1 MPKQLI
7 VQFTPIKTCLVNLPS
22 QWVNAL
28 LDQRKVPQN
37 VILEISWANKP
48 NNTTKKTYFGWS
60 GEASKPLPPNSVFT
74 HGANGKLDVLEIDPQ
89 LGTAI
94 GITEGQKVNV
104 EFCRNIPECTSVN
117 VEPHTEDDWEI
128 LELHAGYV
136 EENLLSQI
144 RVVYTN
150 QLMCVWIHGKTLVR
164 LRVAEMNPN
173 HGFVKLSSNTEVIV
187 APKVR
192 QAIKPAESSTKLSN
206 QSKDQQM
213 VVPHVCL
220 RNLPEL
226 EQLSITTAN
235 TTGVVNDMTSVFIH
249 PDDVQNIGQD
259 IVRITKIIPGYAS
272 STSVTAT
279 NTANTNNNPMGNG
292 RKSTPS
298 NIDNININNND
309 DGKDNVLADDDTA
322 LPAKSVYASVQ
333 VSSSIPQHHILLG
346 SVIKSTLN
354 IQDFDIV
361 KLTSATLKKATP
373 TALVFKGY
381 STPAVS
387 NSSIKLGLDSS
398 SQNQAQEKA
407 QREKSLIQGLR
418 KLLTDSSKDTIV
430 LTNGLVLAIGEE
442 KGLIQFGQKKRL
454 FGTFSNGSNQS
465 DTTGEQYAVLT
476 KSQIKDLQIDIGEDI
491 IKSDDTT
498 KTKKTTT
505 RCPEMGGVE
514 KIFDKLHKYTI
525 ANLAKKDLKNA
536 LSVPGSGGVLVTGSH
551 GAGKTELVKK
561 LLYTV
566 RNDPSSLIYTL
577 EINCAEIADER
588 IPNLKEMIQK
598 WYDEAAWY
606 APSMVFFDD
615 IDRLIPAEVE
625 HADSTRSRHIAEL
638 FTQMTVTM
646 TKRHSIMVIATSQQQ
661 QSIHPSLITNHVFTN
676 LRHLNPPSRE
686 ERKLIMQSIMSQGPE
701 VLAKSLPNIDLVSVS
716 SETEGYLAADLK
728 ALIERAVHEGAVRSI
743 KDNNKSTEIGDK
755 EIIDTTDPTI
765 QQALELIQQDFSQAR
780 EGFVPSSLRGVKLQS
795 SGVNWS
801 DIGGLNETRRALLET
816 LEWPTKYA
824 TVFAQCPLRL
834 RSGLLLYG
842 YPGCGKTLLASAV
855 AKECGL
861 NFISVKGPEILNK
874 YIGASEKSV
883 RDLFERAQAAKPCVL
898 FFDEFDSIAPRRGHD
913 STGVTD
919 RVVNQMLTQMDG
931 AEGLDGV
938 YVLAATS
945 RPDLIDPA
953 LLRPGRLDKALLC
966 GMPNFDERLEI
977 LQALAQKM
985 TLASEVNL
993 NDYAE
998 KTEGFSGAD
1007 LQGFLYN
1014 AHLEAIHGAIDI
1026 DSFKEQQKKEKEQS
1040 DSSNEPSSDFVMT
1053 GGKSSNNTKAPL
1065 TLAEKGQISQR
1076 LAMIKK
1082 GVKGTSKTTQ
1092 IKKNTVVEHVAA
1104 ITIKHLEKS
1113 LKSTRPSI
1121 TAEEQ
1126 LRLQLIYD
1134 EFVTGRTGEL
1144 PSGEGAKGI
1153 GKRSTLG

>member
-7 VQFTPIKTCLVNLPS
+7 VQFTPIRSCLVNLPS

-37 VILEISWANKP
+37 VILELGWSNKP
-48 NNTTKKTYFGWS
+48 GEENKKGYFGWS
-60 GEASKPLPPNSVFT
+60 GQASKPLPPNSVFT
-74 HGANGKLDVLEIDPQ
+74 HGANGKLDVLEMDPQ

-94 GITEGQKVNV
+94 GLSEGQKVSV
-104 EFCRNIPECTSVN
+104 EFCRNVPECTTVN

-164 LRVAEMNPN
+164 LRVAELNPKN
-173 HGFVKLSSNTEVIV
+173 DFIKLTTNTEVIV
-187 APKVR
+187 APKIR
-192 QAIKPAESSTKLSN
+192 QPTKPADLSSSQLSATN
-206 QSKDQQM
+206 EQK
-213 VVPHVCL
+213 VTPHVCL
-220 RNLPEL
+220 RNLPDSL
-226 EQLSITTAN
+226 EKDKEEVSEHGLSII
-235 TTGVVNDMTSVFIH
+235 VH
-249 PDDVQNIGQD
+249 PDDL
-259 IVRITKIIPGYAS
+259 
-272 STSVTAT
+272 
-279 NTANTNNNPMGNG
+279 
-292 RKSTPS
+292 S
-298 NIDNININNND
+298 NIDIGVVRLTKVTPGYETASPSPSSRKSAPVPTSNTASTNGND
-309 DGKDNVLADDDTA
+309 DDKETLSTDHDLS
-322 LPAKSVYASVQ
+322 LPAKAIYAHVQ
-333 VSSSIPQHHILLG
+333 ISNSIPRQHVSLG
-346 SVIKSTLN
+346 PAIKITLDLG
-354 IQDFDIV
+354 DFDIV
-361 KLTSATLKKATP
+361 KLSAVTLKKSNP
-373 TALVFKGY
+373 GSLVFRRY
-381 STPAVS
+381 TSP
-387 NSSIKLGLDSS
+387 SSATTNASLKLGLDTSA
-398 SQNQAQEKA
+398 QNQAQEKA
-407 QREKSLIQGLR
+407 QQEKAFVQGLKKWLSTLADR
-418 KLLTDSSKDTIV
+418 DTIV
-430 LTNGLVLAIGEE
+430 LTQGLVVSVGEE
-442 KGLIQFGQKKRL
+442 KGLLQFGQKKRL
-454 FGTFSNGSNQS
+454 FGALTGGSSFQPDNS
-465 DTTGEQYAVLT
+465 AEQYATLSL
-476 KSQIKDLQIDIGEDI
+476 SQVKDLQITLGEDLVTPED
-491 IKSDDTT
+491 SG
-498 KTKKTTT
+498 KTSKKQSTSSK
-505 RCPEMGGVE
+505 MGGVE
-514 KIFDKLHKYTI
+514 KVFDKLFHYTV
-525 ANLAKKDLKNA
+525 ANVTKKDLKNA
-536 LSVPGSGGVLVTGSH
+536 LAVPGSGGVLVTGAH
-551 GAGKTELVKK
+551 GSGKTELV
-561 LLYTV
+561 
-566 RNDPSSLIYTL
+566 RNVLHTARTDRTSLTYTL

-588 IPNLKEMIQK
+588 IPNLKEMFQK
-598 WYDEAAWY
+598 WCDEAVWH
-606 APSMVFFDD
+606 APAIIFFDD

-638 FTQMTVTM
+638 FTQITATM
-646 TKRHSIMVIATSQQQ
+646 TKRHSIMMIATSQQQ
-661 QSIHPSLITNHVFTN
+661 QSIHPSLITNHVFSE
-676 LRHLNPPSRE
+676 LRHLNPPSRD
-686 ERKLIMQSIMSQGPE
+686 ERKQIMQSIMSEGPG
-701 VLAKSLPNIDLVSVS
+701 VLVKSLPNIDLVSVA

-743 KDNNKSTEIGDK
+743 KEKTKSDQDLPNENDTESAKD
-755 EIIDTTDPTI
+755 E
-765 QQALELIQQDFSQAR
+765 QALRLTQQDFSQAR

-801 DIGGLNETRRALLET
+801 DIGGLNETRRTLLET

-824 TVFAQCPLRL
+824 AVFSQCPLRL

-883 RDLFERAQAAKPCVL
+883 RDLFERASAAKPCVL

-966 GMPNFDERLEI
+966 GMPSFDERLEI
-977 LQALAQKM
+977 LQALSQKM
-985 TLASEVNL
+985 TLASEVDL
-993 NDYAE
+993 KEYAE

-1014 AHLEAIHGAIDI
+1014 AHLEAIHGAINI
-1026 DSFKEQQKKEKEQS
+1026 DSFKEQQKKDMEQA
-1040 DSSNEPSSDFVMT
+1040 DTHEETQNDFVMV
-1053 GGKSSNNTKAPL
+1053 GGTSNTSKAPM

-1076 LAMIKK
+1076 LNMIKK
-1082 GVKGTSKTTQ
+1082 GMNGTSNKSKS
-1092 IKKNTVVEHVAA
+1092 KKPKVVEQHVAA
-1104 ITIKHLEKS
+1104 ITNKNIENS

-1121 TAEEQ
+1121 TAEEY
-1126 LRLQLIYD
+1126 LRLKLIYD